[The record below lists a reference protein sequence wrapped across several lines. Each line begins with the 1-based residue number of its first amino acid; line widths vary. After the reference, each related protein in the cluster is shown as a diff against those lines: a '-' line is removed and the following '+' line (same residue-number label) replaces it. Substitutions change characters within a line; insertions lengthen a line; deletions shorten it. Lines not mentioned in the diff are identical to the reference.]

1 MFNLRF
7 LLNAARVVAIVA
19 IVALLVKVSPL
30 IAAHAAGHSGTYA
43 AGGSVPATAWP
54 LTRGSR

>member
-7 LLNAARVVAIVA
+7 LLNTARVVAILAV
-19 IVALLVKVSPL
+19 VVLLVKVSPL

-43 AGGSVPATAWP
+43 SGAAVPASAWP